1 MTSNAA
7 RHMQQRQSSHYLTTS
22 FKKPVKSPFSQR
34 SLSSLLTI
42 NLGHQPNEL
51 FCLLQEEGMLIRS
64 SFSDIMTPF
73 IALQYKSHNQQFGFQ
88 CRHAQDP

>member
-7 RHMQQRQSSHYLTTS
+7 RHMQQRQSSHHLTTS

-42 NLGHQPNEL
+42 NLGHQPNDL

-73 IALQYKSHNQQFGFQ
+73 IGLHYKQHMQQLGFQ

>member
-7 RHMQQRQSSHYLTTS
+7 RHMQQRQSSHHLTTS
-22 FKKPVKSPFSQR
+22 FKKPVKSLLSQH

-51 FCLLQEEGMLIRS
+51 FCQLQEEGMLIRS

-73 IALQYKSHNQQFGFQ
+73 IALQYQPHSQQLGFQ